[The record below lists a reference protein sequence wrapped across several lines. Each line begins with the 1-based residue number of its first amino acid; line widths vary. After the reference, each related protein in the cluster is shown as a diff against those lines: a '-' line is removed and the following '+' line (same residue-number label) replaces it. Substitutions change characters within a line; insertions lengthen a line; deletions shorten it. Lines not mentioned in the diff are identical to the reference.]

1 VRPETL
7 TFGPE
12 ELRAYEAGFKS
23 DFDVGD
29 APARLNVNLFQ
40 LDYSSIQRAAGDPQ
54 GASSGA
60 QILSSASATIRG
72 VELEATLHPL
82 TSLELGL
89 NNGTPSTPGEQF
101 GAGFAH
107 PASVA

>member
-1 VRPETL
+1 MSATPRPVERQRV
-7 TFGPE
+7 P
-12 ELRAYEAGFKS
+12 AG
-23 DFDVGD
+23 
-29 APARLNVNLFQ
+29 LF
-40 LDYSSIQRAAGDPQ
+40 SIQRAAGDTQ

-72 VELEATLHPL
+72 VELEATIRPL

-89 NNGTPSTPGEQF
+89 NYSYIDAKYANGTPSTPGEQF